1 MHYEDNDTIDLLK
14 LFETVM
20 KNIVWF
26 IIVIILCGTVAYAG
40 TTLLIDKTYSATAT
54 VIIVQNNNSNASQ
67 AVTYNDVQLSQ
78 KLVSTYT
85 QILQSEAIGDSVV
98 ANLDLYD
105 KYEIDTEKLNKMVEV
120 KAASNTEVM
129 NITATSKDPKLSAD
143 IANEMVSVFKKKIFD
158 IMSVEN
164 VTVLN
169 SAKIPTKPSGP
180 SVLKNTAIGMMI
192 GAVLCGIYAVIV
204 LLTDTKVK
212 TEEDVKKIFD
222 YPVIGIIPE
231 FKVEERGKDND

>member
-14 LFETVM
+14 LFEIVM

-67 AVTYNDVQLSQ
+67 TVTYNDVQLSQ

-180 SVLKNTAIGMMI
+180 STLKNTAIGMMI

-222 YPVIGIIPE
+222 YPVIGVIPE

>member
-14 LFETVM
+14 LFEIVM

-26 IIVIILCGTVAYAG
+26 IIVIVLCGTVAYAG

-54 VIIVQNNNSNASQ
+54 VIIVQNNNSNTSQ

-85 QILQSEAIGDSVV
+85 QILKSESIGDSVV

-105 KYEIDTEKLNKMVEV
+105 KYEIDSAKLNDLVEV
-120 KAASNTEVM
+120 KAANNTEVM
-129 NITATSKDPKLSAD
+129 NITATTKDSKLSAD
-143 IANEMVSVFKKKIFD
+143 IANEMVTVFQKKIYD

-164 VTVLN
+164 VTILN
-169 SAKIPTKPSGP
+169 NAKVPTNPSGP
-180 SVLKNTAIGMMI
+180 STLKNTAMGMMI

-222 YPVIGIIPE
+222 YPVIGVIPE
-231 FKVEERGKDND
+231 FNTEEGGKNDD

>member
-14 LFETVM
+14 LFEIVM

-129 NITATSKDPKLSAD
+129 NITATTKDPKLSAD

-169 SAKIPTKPSGP
+169 SAKIPAKPSGP

-222 YPVIGIIPE
+222 YPVIGVIPE
-231 FKVEERGKDND
+231 FKVEERGKNND

>member
-14 LFETVM
+14 LFEIVM

-105 KYEIDTEKLNKMVEV
+105 KYET
-120 KAASNTEVM
+120 
-129 NITATSKDPKLSAD
+129 
-143 IANEMVSVFKKKIFD
+143 
-158 IMSVEN
+158 
-164 VTVLN
+164 
-169 SAKIPTKPSGP
+169 
-180 SVLKNTAIGMMI
+180 
-192 GAVLCGIYAVIV
+192 
-204 LLTDTKVK
+204 
-212 TEEDVKKIFD
+212 
-222 YPVIGIIPE
+222 
-231 FKVEERGKDND
+231 

>member
-14 LFETVM
+14 LFEIVM

-129 NITATSKDPKLSAD
+129 NITATTKDPKLSAD

-222 YPVIGIIPE
+222 YPVIGVIPE
-231 FKVEERGKDND
+231 FNAEEGGKNDD

>member
-14 LFETVM
+14 LFEIVM

-129 NITATSKDPKLSAD
+129 NITATTKDPKLSAD

-180 SVLKNTAIGMMI
+180 SVLKNTAIGMMV
-192 GAVLCGIYAVIV
+192 GAVLCGIYAVVV

-231 FKVEERGKDND
+231 FKVEERGKNND

>member
-14 LFETVM
+14 LFEIVM

-85 QILQSEAIGDSVV
+85 QILKSEAIGDSVV

-105 KYEIDTEKLNKMVEV
+105 KYEINSAKLNSLVEV
-120 KAASNTEVM
+120 KAANNTEVM
-129 NITATSKDPKLSAD
+129 NITATTKDPKLSAD
-143 IANEMVSVFKKKIFD
+143 IANEMVSVFQKKIYD

-180 SVLKNTAIGMMI
+180 STLKNTAMGMMI

-222 YPVIGIIPE
+222 YPVIGVIPE
-231 FKVEERGKDND
+231 FKVEERGKNND

>member
-14 LFETVM
+14 LFEIVM

-105 KYEIDTEKLNKMVEV
+105 KYKIDTEKLNKMVEV

-129 NITATSKDPKLSAD
+129 NITATTKDPKLSAD

-180 SVLKNTAIGMMI
+180 STLKNTAMGMMI

-222 YPVIGIIPE
+222 YPVIGVIPE

>member
-14 LFETVM
+14 LFEIVM

-222 YPVIGIIPE
+222 YPVIGVIPE

>member
-14 LFETVM
+14 LFEIVM

-129 NITATSKDPKLSAD
+129 NITATTKDPKLSAD

-180 SVLKNTAIGMMI
+180 STLKNTAMGMMV

-222 YPVIGIIPE
+222 YPVIGVIPE

>member
-14 LFETVM
+14 LFEIVM

>member
-14 LFETVM
+14 LFEIVM

-85 QILQSEAIGDSVV
+85 QISEAIGDSVV

-180 SVLKNTAIGMMI
+180 STLKNTAIGMMI

-222 YPVIGIIPE
+222 YPVIGVIPE
-231 FKVEERGKDND
+231 FKVEERGKNND

>member
-14 LFETVM
+14 LFEIVM

-85 QILQSEAIGDSVV
+85 QILKSEAIGDSVV
-98 ANLDLYD
+98 ANLDFYD
-105 KYEIDTEKLNKMVEV
+105 KYEINSAKLNSLVEV
-120 KAASNTEVM
+120 KAANNTEVM
-129 NITATSKDPKLSAD
+129 NITATTKDPKLSAD
-143 IANEMVSVFKKKIFD
+143 IANEMVSVFQKKIYD

-164 VTVLN
+164 VTVLRKGKIRRARLYYLRGRSGK
-169 SAKIPTKPSGP
+169 SARIKE
-180 SVLKNTAIGMMI
+180 V
-192 GAVLCGIYAVIV
+192 
-204 LLTDTKVK
+204 
-212 TEEDVKKIFD
+212 
-222 YPVIGIIPE
+222 
-231 FKVEERGKDND
+231 R

>member
-14 LFETVM
+14 LFEIVM

-129 NITATSKDPKLSAD
+129 NITATTKDPKLSAD

-222 YPVIGIIPE
+222 YPVIGVIPE
-231 FKVEERGKDND
+231 FKVEERGKNND

>member
-14 LFETVM
+14 LFEIVM

-85 QILQSEAIGDSVV
+85 QILKSEAIGDSVV

-105 KYEIDTEKLNKMVEV
+105 KYEINSAKLNSLVEV
-120 KAASNTEVM
+120 KAANNTEVM
-129 NITATSKDPKLSAD
+129 NITATTKDPKLSAD
-143 IANEMVSVFKKKIFD
+143 IANEMVSVFQKKIYD

-169 SAKIPTKPSGP
+169 SAKVPTKPSGP
-180 SVLKNTAIGMMI
+180 STLKNTAMGMMI

-222 YPVIGIIPE
+222 YPVIGVIPE

>member
-14 LFETVM
+14 LFEIVM

-143 IANEMVSVFKKKIFD
+143 IANEMVSIFKKKIFD

-180 SVLKNTAIGMMI
+180 STLKNTAIGMMI

-222 YPVIGIIPE
+222 YPVIGVIPE
-231 FKVEERGKDND
+231 FKVEERCKDND

>member
-14 LFETVM
+14 LFEIVM

-67 AVTYNDVQLSQ
+67 AVIYNDVQLSQ

-180 SVLKNTAIGMMI
+180 STLKNTAIGMMI

-222 YPVIGIIPE
+222 YPVIGVIPE
-231 FKVEERGKDND
+231 FKVEERGKNND

>member
-14 LFETVM
+14 LFEIVM

-129 NITATSKDPKLSAD
+129 NITATTKDPKLSAD

-180 SVLKNTAIGMMI
+180 STLKNTAIGMMI

-222 YPVIGIIPE
+222 YPVIGVIPE
-231 FKVEERGKDND
+231 FKVEERCKDND

>member
-14 LFETVM
+14 LFEIVM

-129 NITATSKDPKLSAD
+129 NITATTKDPKLSAD

-180 SVLKNTAIGMMI
+180 SVLKNTAIGMMV

-222 YPVIGIIPE
+222 YPVIGVIPE
-231 FKVEERGKDND
+231 FKVEERGKNND

>member
-14 LFETVM
+14 LFEIVM

-129 NITATSKDPKLSAD
+129 NITATTKDPKLSAD

-222 YPVIGIIPE
+222 YPVIGVIPE